1 MSKAIGR
8 LLLESLVCRLTRQT
22 VHYMAYTI
30 QVHGRMLL
38 CTTQAVEYSEALR
51 GWLMILTRLVDEFE
65 RTVVAE
71 TNK

>member
-1 MSKAIGR
+1 
-8 LLLESLVCRLTRQT
+8 
-22 VHYMAYTI
+22 MAYTI